1 MIDPTHIAQAVALL
15 KSGELVAF
23 PTETVYG
30 LGADA
35 SQLAAIEKVYALKKR
50 PSSHPLIVH
59 VASPEQIADWV
70 RDIPSPARAL
80 MQSKLMPGPLTL
92 VLPKADHVL
101 GAVSGGQNTVAIRC
115 PDHPVA
121 QALLQAFG
129 GGVVA
134 PSANLFGQISPSHHD
149 HVLQAFGNAVF
160 VLAAGATSV
169 GIESTIVD
177 ATQADR
183 LTILRHGLLTA
194 EQLGAIAGVPV
205 YERQNQNSSATPRV
219 SGDLLAHYAPKT
231 RLRLMSTDQLKT
243 AFKNNSKPARLLIW
257 YFGSTHAD
265 NTTSEMIQSITLPT
279 QAQAYA
285 AQLYAQLHQADQQ
298 QVDEIWIEIPNELY
312 TQAAWKGVLDR
323 LTKAEY
329 GSGQSNSSA

>member
-1 MIDPTHIAQAVALL
+1 MINPTHIAQAVALL

-35 SQLAAIEKVYALKKR
+35 SQLAAIQKVYALKKR

-59 VASPEQIADWV
+59 VASPEHIQNWV
-70 RDIPSPARAL
+70 VDIPAPARAL
-80 MQSKLMPGPLTL
+80 IQSSFMPGPLTL
-92 VLPKADHVL
+92 VLPKAAHVL

-121 QALLQAFG
+121 QALLKAFG

-149 HVLQAFGNAVF
+149 HVAQAFGDTVF

-183 LTILRHGLLTA
+183 LTILRHGIFTA
-194 EQLGAIAGVPV
+194 EQLGLVAGVPV
-205 YERQNQNSSATPRV
+205 YERPHQNSSNTPRV

-231 RLRLMSTDQLKT
+231 RLRLMNTDQLSAALKS
-243 AFKNNSKPARLLIW
+243 NQKPARLLAW
-257 YFGSTHAD
+257 HFGATPAE
-265 NTTSEMIQSITLPT
+265 NTTSETIQSITLPT

-285 AQLYAQLHQADQQ
+285 AQLYAQLHKADQMN
-298 QVDEIWIEIPNELY
+298 VEEVWIEIPNELY
-312 TQAAWKGVLDR
+312 TQAIWKGVLDR
-323 LTKAEY
+323 LTKAQY
-329 GSGQSNSSA
+329 GSGKSDSSS